1 MEYTNVINN
10 RYKEIIQR
18 PTIFPKF
25 KIELVDRTETTVLK
39 EIVQDIDASN
49 AGSITINYQQGVR
62 MGCTLNIINNAKLY
76 ELSMGTGY
84 LWMGAKFK
92 LYIGIYDTDKGDTY
106 WFSEGVYYINNPVD
120 NNNLS
125 EKYITITGVDKFG
138 FLGSELNYNQLI
150 GTYHVDANNLIYDV
164 IKSILALD
172 IGNGYCVDTVEPYL
186 DPLYKDEV
194 LPYTIEKAPG
204 AYLGDILIE
213 LANILGA
220 NIYYDKMG
228 HLVVKSGTIDMSYS
242 QEGAIWSFTD
252 VLPEYMGSSI
262 SYNYSD
268 VINVVPVVSNNVN
281 DKIYSYVAENNNPS
295 SPTRISLIGRK
306 EMAPVET
313 AMAYNAERA
322 KDYAEYLLNKKSIV
336 QTLINFTS
344 SLIPHLDVDKVCNIT
359 DKYYNYQQQR
369 FIIQS
374 LNIPLN
380 TTSTMNISASNV
392 ASLPYYDLLEGATTS
407 NSSTTS
413 SSDSSSGGS
422 SGSGGATPP
431 NPGEDSGGSSGGGDH
446 GELPTG

>member
-1 MEYTNVINN
+1 VFNLEYTNVVNDKYIELI
-10 RYKEIIQR
+10 KR
-18 PTIFPKF
+18 PVIFPKF
-25 KIELVDRTETTVLK
+25 KIELVDRDENTILK
-39 EIVQDIDASN
+39 EIIQDIDADS
-49 AGSITINYQQGVR
+49 GSININYQQGVR
-62 MGCTLNIINNAKLY
+62 MSCTLNIINDSELY
-76 ELSMGTGY
+76 TLSEGSGY
-84 LWMGAKFK
+84 LWMGAKFR
-92 LYIGIYDTDKGDTY
+92 LYIGIYDSDNGDIY

-120 NNNLS
+120 NSNLS

-150 GTYHVDANNLIYDV
+150 GTYHVDANNNIYEIV
-164 IKSILALD
+164 RSILSLET
-172 IGNGYCVDTVEPYL
+172 GNGYRIDSVEPYL
-186 DPLYKDEV
+186 DPFYSTEV

-228 HLVVKSGTIDMSYS
+228 HLVIKSGTTDLAYS
-242 QEGAIWSFTD
+242 REGAVWSFTD
-252 VLPEYMGSSI
+252 VLPEYMGSSV
-262 SYNYSD
+262 SYNYTD

-313 AMAYNAERA
+313 AMAYNEDRV

-336 QTLINFTS
+336 QTLVNFQT

-359 DKYYNYQQQR
+359 DKYYHYVQQR

-374 LNIPLN
+374 LTLPLN
-380 TTSTMNISASNV
+380 TTSSMSISASNV
-392 ASLPYYDLLEGATTS
+392 TSLPYYDLLEGATTS
-407 NSSTTS
+407 
-413 SSDSSSGGS
+413 
-422 SGSGGATPP
+422 
-431 NPGEDSGGSSGGGDH
+431 
-446 GELPTG
+446 